1 MEQNIETALL
11 DPPGS
16 SSHDSD
22 TIITTNRLTKVYGK
36 LVAVNDLH
44 LEVMRGDVFGFLGP
58 NGSGKTTTIRMLL
71 GLIQPTAG
79 RAVIFGMD
87 TSMHMSSILPHI
99 GAIVETPVFYPYL
112 SAVDNLRVIAAA
124 SGMVSSHT
132 NQLRIDEVLDLV
144 ELRTQAKMAYRKY
157 SLGMK
162 QRLGIA
168 AALLTDPQL
177 VLLDEPTNGLDPA
190 GMFEIRQ
197 LIHRLSA
204 LGKTIFLSSHL
215 LNEVQQVCNRV
226 AILQK
231 GNLIKQGNVREL
243 LRGTEQVMVRMNS
256 GEDLQSAFAILQ
268 AAREHGADW
277 LAEVHIE
284 KNRRGELTL
293 RINAPKA
300 RSSEINALLARS
312 NLYAAEL
319 HPFEGSLEEVYLELT
334 STPTINGTNQ
344 GMASLSRGR
353 FIAPTADLSA
363 PAGKPAPSWPL
374 TSSPASPVNDPSW
387 PSPKDPLWPPASD
400 SSWPPNYPDTSDSA
414 SQVNDNRTRGNE

>member
-1 MEQNIETALL
+1 MEEYAGAAPVSAHL
-11 DPPGS
+11 
-16 SSHDSD
+16 SD
-22 TIITTNRLTKVYGK
+22 AIISTNRLTKVFGK

-87 TSMHMSSILPHI
+87 TNTHMSAILPHI

-124 SGMVSSHT
+124 SGMVPGRV
-132 NQLRIDEVLDLV
+132 NQHRIDEVLDLV
-144 ELRTQAKMAYRKY
+144 ELRVQAKMVYRKY

-168 AALLTDPQL
+168 AALLTDPEL

-197 LIHRLSA
+197 LIQRLAA
-204 LGKTIFLSSHL
+204 LGKTIFISSHL

-231 GNLIKQGNVREL
+231 GNLIKQGNVSEL
-243 LRGTEQVMVRMNS
+243 LRGSEQIMVRMNDDQ
-256 GEDLQSAFAILQ
+256 DLQQAFAILQ
-268 AAREHGADW
+268 TAKEKGAHW
-277 LAEVHIE
+277 LAGVRME
-284 KNRRGELTL
+284 KNRRSELTL

-300 RSSEINALLARS
+300 RSAEINAMLAGN
-312 NLYAAEL
+312 NLFASEL

-334 STPTINGTNQ
+334 SAPVLTGGNT
-344 GMASLSRGR
+344 GMASLSRGKLM
-353 FIAPTADLSA
+353 ATTASA
-363 PAGKPAPSWPL
+363 ERSEAHFNPSRPPPIYRPYQDRQMNVL
-374 TSSPASPVNDPSW
+374 NPIIRYTS
-387 PSPKDPLWPPASD
+387 
-400 SSWPPNYPDTSDSA
+400 
-414 SQVNDNRTRGNE
+414 